1 MNCCRAAA
9 CSNALW
15 AAAEAALWGQ
25 VVHVLEEQKDGN
37 VVCLDK
43 EGVWKMELPF
53 KMLKSRQ
60 MGFVCLSAKRERK
73 IGIVTDI
80 LKVLRSVR
88 SIFVTMLSFQL
99 CLFIT
104 LWQGKTT
111 KFFYVPNSSSHHVD
125 QKGSESEG
133 NGKAWYHRRDTTY
146 DFLIHPF
153 PGDLCYTVLLKTPT
167 EYLNLV

>member
-1 MNCCRAAA
+1 
-9 CSNALW
+9 
-15 AAAEAALWGQ
+15 
-25 VVHVLEEQKDGN
+25 
-37 VVCLDK
+37 
-43 EGVWKMELPF
+43 MELPF

-104 LWQGKTT
+104 L
-111 KFFYVPNSSSHHVD
+111 
-125 QKGSESEG
+125 
-133 NGKAWYHRRDTTY
+133 
-146 DFLIHPF
+146 
-153 PGDLCYTVLLKTPT
+153 
-167 EYLNLV
+167 